1 MAHPL
6 SVPAPLAA
14 DATFRRL
21 ARREYAR
28 QLLLVSPAVAAVC
41 LVIVLPL
48 GRVVALSFWGPE
60 LTLRN
65 YAAAFQDPVF
75 YWVLG
80 KTLEVGVLTTLGC
93 LVLGYPV
100 AHLMATARPGMANVL
115 LAIVLLSFWT
125 SLLVRTYA
133 WMVLLGRRGVV
144 NSLLMAVGAIEQPLP
159 LMYNLFGLQV
169 GMVHVLL
176 PLMILPLYSVMTG
189 IDATLVR
196 AAQNLGA
203 GPVRAFLRVFLPL
216 SLPGVA
222 AGSLLVFMVAIG
234 YFITPAL
241 LGGRTDMMVG
251 QLIELQIAELLNWR
265 YGATLVTLLLGLVL
279 ALFVGYQRLVGAGL
293 RWGER
298 SF

>member
-1 MAHPL
+1 VARPL
-6 SVPAPLAA
+6 SVNATPAA
-14 DATFRRL
+14 DSTFRRL
-21 ARREYAR
+21 VRREYTR
-28 QLLLVSPAVAAVC
+28 QLLLVAPAVFSVF
-41 LVIVLPL
+41 LVIVVPL
-48 GRVVALSFWGPE
+48 GRVVALSFWDPE
-60 LTLRN
+60 FTLRN
-65 YAAAFQDPVF
+65 YAGAFQDPVF
-75 YWVLG
+75 YRVLG
-80 KTLEVGVLTTLGC
+80 RTLAVGALTTLGC

-100 AHLMATARPGMANVL
+100 AHLMATVRPGMANML
-115 LAIVLLSFWT
+115 LAIVLLTFWT

-133 WMVLLGRRGVV
+133 WMVLLGRRGVI
-144 NSLLMAVGAIEQPLP
+144 NNLLVAMGAIEQPLP

-176 PLMILPLYSVMTG
+176 PLMILPLYSVIKG
-189 IDATLVR
+189 IDHNLVR

-222 AGSLLVFMVAIG
+222 AGSLLVFMVSIG

-241 LGGRTDMMVG
+241 LGGRTDVMLG

-265 YGATLVTLLLGLVL
+265 YGATLVTILLGLVL
-279 ALFVGYQRLVGAGL
+279 ALFVGYQRLVGTGL

-298 SF
+298 SL

>member
-1 MAHPL
+1 MARPL
-6 SVPAPLAA
+6 TVPAALAGDVA
-14 DATFRRL
+14 FRRL
-21 ARREYAR
+21 ARREHVR
-28 QLLLVSPAVAAVC
+28 HLLLVSPAVAAVC
-41 LVIVLPL
+41 LIIVFPL
-48 GRVVALSFWGPE
+48 ARLIALSLWDPQ
-60 LTLRN
+60 LTLRH
-65 YAAAFQDPVF
+65 YATALADPVF
-75 YWVLG
+75 WRVLG
-80 KTLEVGVLTTLGC
+80 TTIEVGVLTTLGC

-100 AHLMATARPGMANVL
+100 AHLMATARPATANAV

-133 WMVLLGRRGVV
+133 WMVLLGRRGVI
-144 NSLLMAVGAIEQPLP
+144 NSGLMAMGAIEQPLP

-176 PLMILPLYSVMTG
+176 PLMILPLYSVMKG
-189 IDATLVR
+189 IDDTLVR

-222 AGSLLVFMVAIG
+222 AGCLLVFMVSLG

-241 LGGRTDMMVG
+241 LGGRTDMMLG

-265 YGATLVTLLLGLVL
+265 YGSALVTILLALVL
-279 ALFVGYQRLVGAGL
+279 VLFAGYQRVVGAGL

-298 SF
+298 SQ

>member
-1 MAHPL
+1 MARPL
-6 SVPAPLAA
+6 SVPGPLAA

-65 YAAAFQDPVF
+65 YVAAFQDPVF

-100 AHLMATARPGMANVL
+100 AHLMATARPGMANAL

-169 GMVHVLL
+169 GMIHVLL

-241 LGGRTDMMVG
+241 LGGRTDMMMG
-251 QLIELQIAELLNWR
+251 QLIELQVAELLNWR

>member
-1 MAHPL
+1 VARPL
-6 SVPAPLAA
+6 SVPGTRTTE
-14 DATFRRL
+14 ATFRRL
-21 ARREYAR
+21 ARRAHAR
-28 QLLLVSPAVAAVC
+28 QLLLVSPAVVAVSVVVVFP
-41 LVIVLPL
+41 LV
-48 GRVVALSFWGPE
+48 RVVALSFWDPE
-60 LTLRN
+60 LTLRH
-65 YAAAFQDPVF
+65 YVAAFQDPVF
-75 YWVLG
+75 YRVLG

-93 LVLGYPV
+93 LILGYPV
-100 AHLMATARPGMANVL
+100 AHLMATAPPGMANAL
-115 LAIVLLSFWT
+115 LAIVLLAFWT

-133 WMVLLGRRGVV
+133 WMVLLGRRGVI
-144 NSLLMAVGAIEQPLP
+144 NNLLVAVGAIEQPLP

-169 GMVHVLL
+169 GMMHVLL
-176 PLMILPLYSVMTG
+176 PLMILPLYSVMQG
-189 IDATLVR
+189 IDHNLVR

-222 AGSLLVFMVAIG
+222 AGSLLVFMVSIG

-241 LGGRTDMMVG
+241 LGGRTDMMLG

-265 YGATLVTLLLGLVL
+265 YGATLVTILLGLVL

-298 SF
+298 SL